1 VAESRG
7 LILNVDDYEASR
19 YARSQMLQRA
29 GFEVLEAGTGAES
42 IRLASERRPDLV
54 LLDVNLPDM
63 DGFEVCRRL
72 RAQTA
77 TLTVPIV
84 HISATFLSDRAEE
97 LAYEGGADSY
107 LTDPVEP
114 AVLMATIHSL
124 LRLRRAEEG
133 LRAASRNWQVT
144 FDAIGDGI
152 CLLTSDGTVARCNGA
167 FAALLDAAPADLVGR
182 PWKEVWRRLGGGEE
196 PSPTALVAR
205 SRRRE
210 SFDLQREQGWFRLL
224 VDPVLDGESVTGLVC
239 IVADVTIERQA
250 ADVRAALFAREQEAR
265 EEAEASNRAKDEFLA
280 MLGHELRNPLDVI
293 GTAVRVL
300 DSQTE
305 EPAPDAGTTRR
316 AQGVIARQVHQLGRL
331 VDDLLDVGRVTTGK
345 IRLVK
350 VPVNLADTVE
360 RCAAGLVPE
369 GVAPAHRI
377 TVRAEPIWV
386 EADQARVEQIVM
398 NLLSNAVKY
407 TATGGAIEIVVTG
420 DGHTARLS
428 VRDTGVGMTPYMLER
443 VFDLFFQGERTLERA
458 EGGLGIGL
466 TLVRR
471 LAEMHDGR
479 VEAESPGP
487 GRGTTVTVE
496 MPRIAAPA
504 EAPGA
509 PPLPAPSPQR
519 ILIVEDSRDS
529 RDMLRYLL
537 ERAGHEVHEAA
548 DGPSGV
554 DAILKVRP
562 DIALVDVGL
571 PGLDGYEVARRV
583 RADEAGAKVRLVA
596 LTGYGLPE
604 DHRRSQEAGFDAHLV
619 KPVDP
624 ARLAAAIGAPAV
636 S

>member
-1 VAESRG
+1 MTESRG

-19 YARSQMLQRA
+19 YARSQMLRRA
-29 GFEVLEAGTGAES
+29 GFEVLEAGTGTETL
-42 IRLASERRPDLV
+42 RLASERRPDLV

-72 RAQTA
+72 RAQEG

-84 HISATFLSDRAEE
+84 HISATFLSDRAED

-114 AVLMATIHSL
+114 AVLLATIHSL

-133 LRAASRNWQVT
+133 LRAASRGWQAT

-152 CLLTSDGTVARCNGA
+152 CLLTSEDTVARCNGA
-167 FAALLDAAPADLVGR
+167 FATLLGSAPADLVGR
-182 PWKEVWRRLGGGEE
+182 PWAEVWRRLGGGDE
-196 PSPTALVAR
+196 PSPTAQVER

-210 SFDLQREQGWFRLL
+210 TLDLQRDGGWFRVL
-224 VDPVLDGESVTGLVC
+224 VDPVLEGPALTGLVC

-300 DSQTE
+300 DAR
-305 EPAPDAGTTRR
+305 PAAPDPETTRR
-316 AQGVIARQVHQLGRL
+316 ARGVLARQVRQLGRL

-345 IRLVK
+345 IRLAP
-350 VPVNLADTVE
+350 VPVNLADAVE
-360 RCAAGLVPE
+360 RCIAGLMPE
-369 GVAPAHRI
+369 GAAPQHRL
-377 TVRAEPIWV
+377 TVRAEPTWV
-386 EADQARVEQIVM
+386 EADQTRVEQIVM

-407 TATGGAIEIVVTG
+407 TAPGGAIEITVVG
-420 DGHTARLS
+420 DGRTARLS
-428 VRDTGVGMTPYMLER
+428 VRDTGVGMSPYMLER

-471 LAEMHDGR
+471 LAELHGGR
-479 VEAESPGP
+479 VAAESPGQ
-487 GRGTTVTVE
+487 GRGSTVTVE
-496 MPRIAAPA
+496 LPQIAPPAAAGEISATAAPG
-504 EAPGA
+504 PR
-509 PPLPAPSPQR
+509 R

-529 RDMLRYLL
+529 RDMLRFLL
-537 ERAGHEVHEAA
+537 EHAGHEVHEAA

-554 DAILKVRP
+554 EAILTVRP

-571 PGLDGYEVARRV
+571 PGLDGFEVARRV
-583 RADEAGAKVRLVA
+583 RADARGQEVRLVA

-624 ARLAAAIGAPAV
+624 ARLVAVIATTAAG
-636 S
+636 

>member
-1 VAESRG
+1 VTERRG
-7 LILNVDDYEASR
+7 LILNVDDYEAAR
-19 YARSQMLQRA
+19 YARSEMLKRA
-29 GFEVLEAGTGAES
+29 GFEVIQAGTGAEALR
-42 IRLASERRPDLV
+42 IAAERRPDLI

-72 RAQTA
+72 RAQQT

-84 HISATFLSDRAEE
+84 HISATFVSDKAQE

-114 AVLMATIHSL
+114 AVLLATIHSL

-133 LRAASRNWQVT
+133 LRAASREWQAT
-144 FDAIGDGI
+144 FDAIADGI
-152 CLLTSDGTVARCNGA
+152 CFLGVDGRVARCNGA
-167 FAALLDAAPADLVGR
+167 FAALLGGAPADLAGR
-182 PWKEVWRRLGGGEE
+182 PWADIWRRLGGSDES
-196 PSPTALVAR
+196 SPTGQVQR

-210 SFDLQREQGWFRLL
+210 TLDLQREQGWFRLL
-224 VDPVLDGESVTGLVC
+224 VDPVLEGDAVAGFVC
-239 IVADVTIERQA
+239 IASDVTIERQA
-250 ADVRAALFAREQEAR
+250 GEVRAALFAREQTAR
-265 EEAEASNRAKDEFLA
+265 EEAEATNRAKDEFLA

-300 DSQTE
+300 
-305 EPAPDAGTTRR
+305 G
-316 AQGVIARQVHQLGRL
+316 AQPHTDPTAVKAHEVIARQVRQLGRL

-345 IRLVK
+345 ITLVR
-350 VPVNLADTVE
+350 VPVDLAETVQ
-360 RCAAGLVPE
+360 RCVDGLMPPGE
-369 GVAPAHRI
+369 ASHHAI
-377 TVRAEPIWV
+377 TVRADPTWV

-407 TATGGAIEIVVTG
+407 TPRGGRIEVTVGG
-420 DGHTARLS
+420 DGRMGRLS
-428 VRDTGVGMTPYMLER
+428 VTDSGAGMTPFMIER
-443 VFDLFFQGERTLERA
+443 VFDLFFQGERTLDRA

-471 LAEMHDGR
+471 LAEQHGGR
-479 VEAESPGP
+479 VEVRSPGL
-487 GRGTTVTVE
+487 GLGSTVVVE
-496 MPRIAAPA
+496 LPQVPEPAAVP
-504 EAPGA
+504 PPA
-509 PPLPAPSPQR
+509 PPPDPSPRR

-537 ERAGHEVHEAA
+537 ERQGHEVHEAV

-554 DAILKVRP
+554 EAILRVRP

-571 PGLDGYEVARRV
+571 PGLDGYGVARRV
-583 RADEAGAKVRLVA
+583 RAGEGGREVRLVA

-604 DHRRSQEAGFDAHLV
+604 DHRRSQEAGFDGHLV

-624 ARLAAAIGAPAV
+624 TRLAALIGEAGPR
-636 S
+636 

>member
-19 YARSQMLQRA
+19 YARSQMLQRS
-29 GFEVLEAGTGAES
+29 GFQVLEAGTGAEAL
-42 IRLASERRPDLV
+42 RLASDVGPDLV

-72 RAQTA
+72 RAQPI

-84 HISATFLSDRAEE
+84 HISATFLSDRAEQ

-114 AVLMATIHSL
+114 AVLLATIHSL

-133 LRAASRNWQVT
+133 LRAASREWRAT

-152 CLLTSDGTVARCNGA
+152 CLLAPDGTVARCNVA
-167 FAALLDAAPADLVGR
+167 FATLLDRAPADLVGR
-182 PWKEVWRRLGGGEE
+182 PWAEIWRRLGGAEE
-196 PSPTALVAR
+196 PSPTARVER
-205 SRRRE
+205 TRRRE
-210 SFDLQREQGWFRLL
+210 TFDLHREQGWFRLL
-224 VDPVLDGESVTGLVC
+224 VDPVLEDESVTGLVC
-239 IVADVTIERQA
+239 IVTDVTIERQA

-300 DSQTE
+300 DSPTG
-305 EPAPDAGTTRR
+305 EPDRDAGITRR
-316 AQGVIARQVHQLGRL
+316 ARAVLARQVLQLGRL

-350 VPVNLADTVE
+350 VPVNLADTVQ
-360 RCAAGLVPE
+360 RSVGGLAPE
-369 GVAPAHRI
+369 GGTPAHRI

-407 TATGGAIEIVVTG
+407 TAPGGDIEISVTG
-420 DGHTARLS
+420 DGRTARLA
-428 VRDTGVGMTPYMLER
+428 VRDTGVGMTPHMLER

-471 LAEMHDGR
+471 LAEMHGGR
-479 VEAESPGP
+479 VEAKSPGQ

-496 MPRIAAPA
+496 LPQIAAPA
-504 EAPGA
+504 ETPGA
-509 PPLPAPSPQR
+509 PPPARPSPRR

-537 ERAGHEVHEAA
+537 EHAGHEVHEAA
-548 DGPSGV
+548 DGLSGV
-554 DAILKVRP
+554 EAILKVRP

-571 PGLDGYEVARRV
+571 PGLDGYEVARRI
-583 RADEAGAKVRLVA
+583 RADAAGGKVRLVA

-624 ARLAAAIGAPAV
+624 ASLAAVIEAPAR
-636 S
+636 